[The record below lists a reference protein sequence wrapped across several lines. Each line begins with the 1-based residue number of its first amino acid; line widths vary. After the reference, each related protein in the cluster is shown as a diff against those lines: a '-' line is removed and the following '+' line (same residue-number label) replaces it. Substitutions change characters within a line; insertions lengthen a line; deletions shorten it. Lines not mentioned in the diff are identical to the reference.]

1 MNFVFNE
8 LTIVVVLFEEE
19 KELLFKFLQ
28 NIKNFKII
36 IIDNSGNTKLRSQVE
51 DAFLI
56 HKYVLNKKNYGFS
69 KAANQAIA
77 LCDTDYILNINA
89 DCFIKEKD
97 ILLLVKAHQKYDNCF
112 IAAPTFYDD
121 NFELTDNSASFH
133 EKNLDKEILNLKGDV
148 CVDIVLGSAIL
159 FKKKDIIALGLLDEN
174 YFLYFEDYDLCRMA
188 KQKNKSVIQVY
199 NAKAQHSHGQ
209 SKVKNVLKRTFLRS
223 YHFTYDELYYYYKI
237 NKHHDK
243 YKNLK
248 KKLPIYFIKI
258 IFNFIIFRFSK
269 SVSFYSMIKAYY
281 DFNRLINK

>member
-1 MNFVFNE
+1 
-8 LTIVVVLFEEE
+8 
-19 KELLFKFLQ
+19 
-28 NIKNFKII
+28 
-36 IIDNSGNTKLRSQVE
+36 
-51 DAFLI
+51 
-56 HKYVLNKKNYGFS
+56 
-69 KAANQAIA
+69 
-77 LCDTDYILNINA
+77 
-89 DCFIKEKD
+89 
-97 ILLLVKAHQKYDNCF
+97 
-112 IAAPTFYDD
+112 
-121 NFELTDNSASFH
+121 
-133 EKNLDKEILNLKGDV
+133 
-148 CVDIVLGSAIL
+148 
-159 FKKKDIIALGLLDEN
+159 
-174 YFLYFEDYDLCRMA
+174 
-188 KQKNKSVIQVY
+188 VY

>member
-36 IIDNSGNTKLRSQVE
+36 IIDNSGNTKLKSQVE

-97 ILLLVKAHQKYDNCF
+97 ILLLIK
-112 IAAPTFYDD
+112 T
-121 NFELTDNSASFH
+121 
-133 EKNLDKEILNLKGDV
+133 
-148 CVDIVLGSAIL
+148 
-159 FKKKDIIALGLLDEN
+159 
-174 YFLYFEDYDLCRMA
+174 
-188 KQKNKSVIQVY
+188 QKN
-199 NAKAQHSHGQ
+199 
-209 SKVKNVLKRTFLRS
+209 
-223 YHFTYDELYYYYKI
+223 
-237 NKHHDK
+237 
-243 YKNLK
+243 
-248 KKLPIYFIKI
+248 
-258 IFNFIIFRFSK
+258 
-269 SVSFYSMIKAYY
+269 
-281 DFNRLINK
+281 